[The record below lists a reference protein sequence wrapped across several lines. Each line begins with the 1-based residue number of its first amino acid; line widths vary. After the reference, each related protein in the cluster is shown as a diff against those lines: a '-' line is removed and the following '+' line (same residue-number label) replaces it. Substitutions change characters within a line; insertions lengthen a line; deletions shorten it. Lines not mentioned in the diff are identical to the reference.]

1 MDLSIL
7 IGTLGAMRNRQNLIV
22 LPGDGIG
29 PEVIRQT
36 VRVVEWFASRRG
48 FDCDIRQEDF
58 GAEAY
63 RRTGIFLKEE
73 VLADMMTADAVL
85 FGAMGGALEA
95 DPIPHDIRR
104 RFGLLRVRKEMEL
117 FANLRPVKSCPA
129 LAAASPLREEIANG
143 VDLVILRELIG
154 GIYFGEPRGIETLAS
169 GERRG
174 FDTQVYTSSE
184 IRRIGKLAFELAAK
198 RRRQVTSVD
207 KSNVMKSGALWR
219 EEIEALHAKEHPEIA
234 LSHMYVD
241 NCAMQLIRAPRQFD
255 VLVTDNLFGDILSD
269 CASMIAG
276 SLGMLPSA
284 SLSAAGPDGRRRAL
298 YEPVHGSAPDIA
310 GQNKANP
317 LAAIL
322 SFGMALALSFA
333 RAEDAQ
339 LLERAV
345 ELALTRARTAD
356 LAETGKDTVS
366 TAGMGDAVLAALHQ
380 LTA

>member
-1 MDLSIL
+1 MP
-7 IGTLGAMRNRQNLIV
+7 MRNRPNLIV

-36 VRVVEWFASRRG
+36 VRIVEWFASKRG
-48 FDCDIRQEDF
+48 FDCGIRHEEL

-95 DPIPHDIRR
+95 NPIPQEIRR
-104 RFGLLRVRKEMEL
+104 GWGLLRVRKEMEL
-117 FANLRPVKSCPA
+117 FANLRPVKSLNS
-129 LAAASPLREEIANG
+129 LAAASPLRQEVARD
-143 VDLVILRELIG
+143 VDLIILRELIG
-154 GIYFGEPRGIETLAS
+154 GIYFGEPRGIETLAD
-169 GERRG
+169 GQRRG
-174 FDTQVYTSSE
+174 YDTQVYTSSE
-184 IRRIGKLAFELAAK
+184 ILRIGKVAFEIAAK
-198 RRRQVTSVD
+198 RNKRVTSVD

-219 EEIEALHAKEHPEIA
+219 EEIDALKAQQFPDIA
-234 LSHMYVD
+234 LNHLYVD

-255 VLVTDNLFGDILSD
+255 VLVMDNLFGDILSD
-269 CASMIAG
+269 CASMITG

-310 GQNKANP
+310 GQEKANP
-317 LAAIL
+317 LAAML
-322 SFGMALALSFA
+322 SFGMALELSFN
-333 RAEDAQ
+333 RGDDAK
-339 LLERAV
+339 LLDQAI
-345 ELALTRARTAD
+345 ELALQDQRTAD
-356 LAETGKDTVS
+356 LAEAGKVTVS
-366 TAGMGDAVLAALHQ
+366 TSQMGDAVLTALHR

>member
-1 MDLSIL
+1 
-7 IGTLGAMRNRQNLIV
+7 MRNRQNLIV

-63 RRTGIFLKEE
+63 HRTGIFLKEE

-95 DPIPHDIRR
+95 NPIPHDIRR

-117 FANLRPVKSCPA
+117 FANVRPVKASPA
-129 LAAASPLREEIANG
+129 LAAASPLREEIARG
-143 VDLVILRELIG
+143 VDLIILRELIG
-154 GIYFGEPRGIETLAS
+154 GIYFGEPRGIETL
-169 GERRG
+169 GDGQRRG

-184 IRRIGKLAFELAAK
+184 IRRIGKVAFELAGNRK
-198 RRRQVTSVD
+198 RHVTSVD

-219 EEIEALHAKEHPEIA
+219 EEIEVLRAKEHPEIG

-255 VLVTDNLFGDILSD
+255 VLVMDNLFGDILSD
-269 CASMIAG
+269 CASMVTG

-310 GQNKANP
+310 GQNRANP

-322 SFGMALALSFA
+322 SFGMALELSFDRAADA
-333 RAEDAQ
+333 R
-339 LLERAV
+339 LLDQAVERA
-345 ELALTRARTAD
+345 LASKRTAD
-356 LAETGKDTVS
+356 LAEAGKETVS